1 MIIQWNLN
9 KHIVKA
15 NLMLNYNNLKKIKL
29 KKIIMY
35 ICQKINFND
44 DEFGETDLISVFGG
58 IDYDFRKIYY

>member
-9 KHIVKA
+9 KHIVKV